1 MSKVELKYN
10 TVCGWKFMHQMSN
23 NSNHRVT
30 NRFVY
35 RPMEKSNELI
45 GNAML
50 IGNVILCGLLFC
62 EMFLF

>member
-1 MSKVELKYN
+1 MSKVELRYN

-23 NSNHRVT
+23 NSNHRAT
-30 NRFVY
+30 HRFVY

-45 GNAML
+45 GNAVSDL
-50 IGNVILCGLLFC
+50 HVILCGLLFC